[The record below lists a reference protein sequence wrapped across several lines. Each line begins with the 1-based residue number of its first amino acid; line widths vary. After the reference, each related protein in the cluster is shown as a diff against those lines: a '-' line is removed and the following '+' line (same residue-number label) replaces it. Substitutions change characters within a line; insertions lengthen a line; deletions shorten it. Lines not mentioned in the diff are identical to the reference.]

1 MYSLDINFLKDPNRK
16 PEEVITAKAK
26 KTAPT
31 MGSMVPLVGG
41 GIIAAVLIGLPF
53 VGSVWINTKKTETSD
68 EIARLEAE
76 IKKAEE
82 QNTQITQ
89 LEGEYTQIK
98 SQTDAFVDIFNK
110 IQPISAILQEL
121 IDNVPRGV
129 QIKSIVQSEAETQAT
144 NAPAAPQPNG
154 AATQTK
160 AATKQKITIN
170 GFATSYDQANDFLL
184 TLKRSGFFVKDKVFL
199 SNVALT
205 ENPEAG
211 SIENIPENLIVEFAQ
226 VVEYSI
232 DAEIQVRPASEILD
246 DLTKK
251 GALGLVS
258 RIKILQEKG
267 VITK

>member
-26 KTAPT
+26 KTETT

-129 QIKSIVQSEAETQAT
+129 QIKSIVQSEAEAKAENQS
-144 NAPAAPQPNG
+144 
-154 AATQTK
+154 ATQK
-160 AATKQKITIN
+160 VKIDGI
-170 GFATSYDQANDFLL
+170 ATSYDQANDFLL

-211 SIENIPENLIVEFAQ
+211 SIENIPENLIVEIAQ

>member
-26 KTAPT
+26 ITAPT

-129 QIKSIVQSEAETQAT
+129 QIKSIVQSEAEAKAENQS
-144 NAPAAPQPNG
+144 
-154 AATQTK
+154 ATQK
-160 AATKQKITIN
+160 VKIDGI
-170 GFATSYDQANDFLL
+170 ATSYDQANDFLL

>member
-129 QIKSIVQSEAETQAT
+129 QIKSIVQSEAEAKAENQS
-144 NAPAAPQPNG
+144 
-154 AATQTK
+154 ATQK
-160 AATKQKITIN
+160 VKIDGI
-170 GFATSYDQANDFLL
+170 ATSYDQANDFLL